1 MNRVVCL
8 PAHLLPNVL
17 NPDAFYFSMY
27 SVPKSPQIGYVASRL
42 RTYVERAGLRP
53 DANTWDFTT
62 FALSVSAADK
72 AICRA
77 TSPNGWTRQI
87 NLQLAVHDVPLWQ
100 GLKSKL
106 ETMLKFLTGDY
117 WFLEFIAD
125 PKPLPCARKRKVYNA
140 DCVALLSGGM
150 DSLVGVIDLVSE
162 HHAPLLFSH
171 IVRGNDAIQSFF
183 AQQISPHSGFFHWN
197 EAIKL
202 PSTAHGE
209 SSTRARSIVFFA
221 FAALAATGLP
231 TFFNQKKDIYV
242 AENGFISLNVSLNPA
257 RVSSLST
264 KTTHPIYMD
273 HLRGIWGE
281 LGLNLLLNTPYK
293 FQTKGE
299 MLINCQNQTLMKRLI
314 GHTVSCGKYAVHK
327 LTHCG
332 RCVPC
337 VVRRA
342 AFQKADIPDTTQY
355 VYQALR
361 NAGHG
366 RHPNDIGAMA
376 MQCVMADRPNFIAK
390 VLGEFAFA
398 NHTDRSNFID
408 VYKRGLFE
416 VKDFLEKQSII

>member
-8 PAHLLPNVL
+8 PMCLLPDVL
-17 NPDAFYFSMY
+17 DPDTLYFSMY
-27 SVPKSPQIGYVASRL
+27 SVPVSSKIGYVASCL
-42 RTYVERAGLRP
+42 RTHVERAGLRP
-53 DANTWDFTT
+53 DANTWDFMT

-72 AICRA
+72 VISRA

-87 NLQLAVHDVPLWQ
+87 NLQLAVHDVSLWQ
-100 GLKSKL
+100 RLKPKL
-106 ETMLKFLTGDY
+106 EAMLKFLTGDY
-117 WFLEFIAD
+117 WFLEFALD
-125 PKPLPCARKRKVYNA
+125 HMPLPYARKRKVYNA

-162 HHAPLLFSH
+162 HRTPLLFSH
-171 IVRGNDAIQSFF
+171 VVRGNSAIQEYF
-183 AQQISPHSGFFHWN
+183 AQQISPKSGFCHWN

-202 PSTAHGE
+202 PTTAQGE

-221 FAALAATGLP
+221 FAALVATGLP
-231 TFFNQKKDIYV
+231 PFFNQKKDIYV

-273 HLRGIWGE
+273 YLRNIWDE

-293 FQTKGE
+293 FKTKGE
-299 MLINCQNQTLMKRLI
+299 MLINCKNQTLMKQLI
-314 GHTVSCGKYAVHK
+314 SHTISCGKYAVHK

-337 VVRRA
+337 MVRRA
-342 AFQKADIPDTTQY
+342 AFQKANIPDTTRY
-355 VYQALR
+355 VYQSLR

-366 RHPNDIGAMA
+366 RHPNDVGAMA
-376 MQCVMADRPNFIAK
+376 MQCAMAKRPDFMTK
-390 VLGEFAFA
+390 VIGEFTFA
-398 NHTDRSNFID
+398 NYTDRSDFIS
-408 VYKRGLFE
+408 VYKRGLLE
-416 VKDFLEKQSII
+416 VTEFLERQSIL